1 MPRVWHDEFFVWIVK
16 AIMILA
22 KAVRVQGHG
31 DEEEEEVDGK
41 TDSGMAS

>member
-31 DEEEEEVDGK
+31 DEEEEVDEK